1 MASRRRRVTVA
12 VGSVCVLGLS
22 ACSDSVSGPGSDDDP
37 VNVVVTLSASPAT
50 TTTMPATVVES
61 SVPST
66 TATVPSSSVV
76 VEPAEPL
83 SFPVSLPEGECSVE
97 SIERD
102 TQLRLVWTPGCE
114 GVWAVGRVNECPED
128 IYCEGLD
135 IFRWGLDGWQHR
147 GYRNAYCVFEMY
159 AVGMPRAVNDELLG
173 FNYECAEGYENP
185 ISPEPETGPLSI
197 GDEGPRVARLQE
209 ALVEVG
215 VLDDAVDGIF
225 GSATAAA
232 VNDLVLLT
240 GIEYV
245 YDAGEAVHRV
255 LGLPWVDD

>member
-1 MASRRRRVTVA
+1 MDSWCRRVAIA

-22 ACSDSVSGPGSDDDP
+22 ACSDAVSGPESGDDP
-37 VNVVVTLSASPAT
+37 VNVVVTLSTSPAT
-50 TTTMPATVVES
+50 TTTMPSPVVEP

-66 TATVPSSSVV
+66 TAVSPSSSVV
-76 VEPAEPL
+76 VELDEPL
-83 SFPVSLPEGECSVE
+83 SFPVSLPDGECSVE

-114 GVWAVGRVNECPED
+114 GVWAVGRVNECSED
-128 IYCEGLD
+128 IFCEGID

-159 AVGMPRAVNDELLG
+159 AVGMPKAVNDELLG
-173 FNYECAEGYENP
+173 FNYECAEGYESP

-197 GDEGPRVARLQE
+197 GHEGPRVARLQE

-240 GIEYV
+240 GIEYL

-255 LGLPWVDD
+255 LGLPWVGD